1 MEQTDEMLIDLMG
14 GLDLAL
20 LMDDHLEADLDRGR
34 ASWLTTFIRERNWR
48 KDAGEP
54 VQSDCVGEEGM
65 IRMTGTEK
73 KGQAKKKKMKRMLPI
88 EKLPLSYEWGE
99 AIRPDMG
106 NRFHNGMRNMKRRA
120 AALWGFASGAL
131 TMAVIALSFLAIM
144 GRKKPTA

>member
-48 KDAGEP
+48 KDAGE
-54 VQSDCVGEEGM
+54 EGM

-99 AIRPDMG
+99 AIRTDMG
-106 NRFHNGMRNMKRRA
+106 KRFHNGMRNMKRRA